1 MSPARPI
8 DPLQL
13 DTSAHAEERMRFN
26 YLALAVVGGSA
37 LMGVGYAALGNWA
50 IALTGLA
57 LAATM
62 VGLRAWGLGDASNGR
77 LQSTVQLTTAALLVF
92 QFWQVLGLKEEI
104 SGWYMALLPLG
115 IAIFCSLRATL
126 IWIGITMASIA
137 LVVWAE
143 PYMGV
148 ADPNSGPLTVVA
160 RCVMMLIVVVFGMAA
175 RRTRDQH
182 VAALNATVAALRKAQ
197 KDAEEANQA
206 KSAFLATMS
215 HELRTPLNAVI
226 GLNSLMLE
234 GIMTP
239 VQRQQA
245 ELACQAGET
254 MLQLINEILDFSRI
268 ESGRLEL
275 DNQVFSPRH
284 LLEECVSMMAQRAVA
299 KRLHLRSEIEVPLQ
313 LYGDAARLRQV
324 LLNLLSNAIKF
335 TPHGEVRLRACEH
348 SWQSQSWLY
357 VEVHDTGI
365 GIPKGAEAR
374 IFHPFEQADAS
385 TTRLFGGTGLGLA
398 ICKGLV
404 AAMGG
409 KIGVNSTPGSGSTF
423 WVELPFAAPTREQ
436 LMVASAM
443 HATPAAPPRESGS
456 ARILL
461 AEDNTTNQFVA
472 RQMLKKLG
480 YEVDIVNN
488 GVEAVEAA
496 SRERYD
502 LIFMDCHMPVLDG
515 FAACRTIRAREPD
528 GQRVPI
534 VAMTALAFKSD
545 QVRCVDAGMDDY
557 LSKPVRLH
565 DLSRVVGRWMRSDQD
580 VDLSPH

>member
-1 MSPARPI
+1 MSPALSTV
-8 DPLQL
+8 DPLL
-13 DTSAHAEERMRFN
+13 VATSAHAEERMRFN
-26 YLALAVVGGSA
+26 YLALAVAGSA
-37 LMGVGYAALGNWA
+37 VLMGCGYAALGNWG
-50 IALTGLA
+50 IALTGFV
-57 LAATM
+57 LAAVTL
-62 VGLRAWGLGDASNGR
+62 GLRAWGLRDVSSGR
-77 LQSTVQLTTAALLVF
+77 LQNTVQLTTAAILMF
-92 QFWQVLGLKEEI
+92 QLWQVLGLKE
-104 SGWYMALLPLG
+104 SVAGWYMCLLPLG
-115 IAIFCSLRATL
+115 IAVFCGLRATL
-126 IWIGITMASIA
+126 AWVAITTVAIVFVA
-137 LVVWAE
+137 WAE
-143 PYMGV
+143 PRLGV
-148 ADPNSGPLTVVA
+148 PEHSAAPITVVA
-160 RCVMMLIVVVFGMAA
+160 RCVMMMVIVLFGIAT
-175 RRTRDQH
+175 RRTRDH
-182 VAALNATVAALRKAQ
+182 HIAALTASFAALRKAQ

-234 GIMTP
+234 SILPPM
-239 VQRQQA
+239 QRQQA

-284 LLEECVSMMAQRAVA
+284 LLEECVGMMAQRAVA

-313 LYGDAARLRQV
+313 LFGDATRLRQV

-348 SWQSQSWLY
+348 SWQSRSWLY

-365 GIPKGAEAR
+365 GIPVGAESR

-423 WVELPFAAPTREQ
+423 WVELPFTTPTREQ
-436 LMVASAM
+436 EKVASAM
-443 HATPAAPPRESGS
+443 GAAPAAARRETGT

-488 GVEAVEAA
+488 GVEAVDAA
-496 SRERYD
+496 RRERYD

-515 FAACRTIRAREPD
+515 FAACRTIRAGEPD

-565 DLSRVVGRWMRSDQD
+565 ELSRVIGRWMRSGQD
-580 VDLSPH
+580 LDLAL